1 MGEAWLET
9 CDYYWAASYPQP
21 ASYSDTEGIANHFA
35 DDLQARLPRVV
46 RKWEAWKEE
55 RGRK

>member
-9 CDYYWAASYPQP
+9 CDHYWAASYPQP